1 MFAGYS
7 LLCFAVAA
15 LCLWLAYKTKLP
27 EDDEEG
33 RLIGKSAQLRLVL
46 LAVLMVLCGIGLL
59 VRQGWELLRYP

>member
-1 MFAGYS
+1 MFVRYS

-33 RLIGKSAQLRLVL
+33 RLISKG
-46 LAVLMVLCGIGLL
+46 
-59 VRQGWELLRYP
+59 GWP